1 MTIIEQIKTELE
13 RRIAL
18 YSSLS
23 ENTVNPNRIDEDRQI
38 LSFLSTLEPEKPLGL
53 EEEIERKYANDT
65 TTLRTRS
72 QYAELARY
80 FYDLGCRRTAEK
92 YDELEYERQRTEELE
107 KPMNQENSHEA
118 EVNAALRKIDEEFLK
133 QLSEKPM
140 NQEELVE
147 EVKRYYSDNFAY
159 ISSDQLTLS
168 ILTNVARHF
177 AKWGAE
183 HLKK

>member
-1 MTIIEQIKTELE
+1 
-13 RRIAL
+13 
-18 YSSLS
+18 
-23 ENTVNPNRIDEDRQI
+23 
-38 LSFLSTLEPEKPLGL
+38 
-53 EEEIERKYANDT
+53 
-65 TTLRTRS
+65 
-72 QYAELARY
+72 
-80 FYDLGCRRTAEK
+80 
-92 YDELEYERQRTEELE
+92 
-107 KPMNQENSHEA
+107 MNQENSHEA